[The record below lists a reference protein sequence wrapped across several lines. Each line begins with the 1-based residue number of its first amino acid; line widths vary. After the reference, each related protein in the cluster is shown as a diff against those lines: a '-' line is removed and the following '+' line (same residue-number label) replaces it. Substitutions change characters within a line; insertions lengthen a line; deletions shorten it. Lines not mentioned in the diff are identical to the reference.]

1 MLKKDRAVL
10 IVTDIQGNL
19 ASLMHEREALYKNI
33 GIMIDGIRVLDIPII
48 WVEQYPRGLGSTV
61 PEVASHLEGYK
72 PLPKIS
78 FSSLKDPAIRERF
91 SSYSRDQVILVGIET
106 HVCIYQTAMDL
117 LEQGIETHVV
127 EDGVSSRTFM
137 NKQIGLRKIER
148 AGGYITSVETALFEL
163 LEVAE
168 GESFK
173 KIVKLVK

>member
-61 PEVASHLEGYK
+61 PEVSSHLEGNK

-78 FSSLKDPAIRERF
+78 FSSLKDPVIRERF
-91 SSYSRDQVILVGIET
+91 ASYSRDQVILVGIET

-117 LEQGIETHVV
+117 IEQGIETHVV

-168 GESFK
+168 GEAFK